1 VFSTIIGRIVEL
13 DREEWMRMNS
23 LNAKH
28 FPALCT
34 SIHWGIIE
42 AEFRLNEIVDEKLVS
57 NISII
62 PFVGDQCVV
71 FQLDNGDWELPGGT
85 IEAGEHYMDGL
96 KRELMEELGAEMRS
110 YQIFGQFY
118 CTSGA
123 LEPYRPHIPHP
134 NFVRIIGYG
143 DVELVG
149 DPLNPEDGEQVV
161 AVEVV
166 EVDEAIRRFQEQ
178 NRYDIAEMYKLAYV
192 LRDEAKQ

>member
-1 VFSTIIGRIVEL
+1 MFSTIIGRIEEL
-13 DREEWMRMNS
+13 DREDRVRMSS
-23 LNAKH
+23 LSAEL
-28 FPALCT
+28 FPALST

-71 FQLDNGDWELPGGT
+71 FQLDNGAWELPGGT
-85 IEAGEHYMDGL
+85 LEAGEHYMDGL

-118 CTSGA
+118 CTSSA

-134 NFVRIIGYG
+134 HFVRIIGYG

-166 EVDEAIRRFQEQ
+166 KIDEAIRRFQEQ
-178 NRYDIAEMYKLAYV
+178 NRHDIAEMYKLAYV
-192 LRDEAKQ
+192 LREDAK